1 VGLIA
6 ATRDGDASELSD
18 SANGRGEAM
27 SAAARVAA
35 ARDAERR
42 RIEQNLHDGAQQR
55 LAAVRLGLGMVSEL
69 LDTSPAGARSKLA
82 EVRSELDEAL
92 EELRELAHGLY
103 PRLLA
108 SDGLHVALAAAA
120 RRSAIPVTLQTRGL
134 SNLPLP
140 IESAAY
146 FCCLEALQNASK
158 HAGDDATAALRVT
171 AEDRCLAF
179 KVIDDGIGFEVG
191 RISDGYGLSSMRDRV
206 LALGGEVR
214 ISSAKGHG
222 TTVAGRIPLPRGR
235 PRSASGR

>member
-6 ATRDGDASELSD
+6 ATRDGDESELSD
-18 SANGRGEAM
+18 RANGRGEAM

-55 LAAVRLGLGMVSEL
+55 LAAVRLGLGMISEL
-69 LDTSPAGARSKLA
+69 IDASPEAARSKLA
-82 EVRSELDEAL
+82 QVRSELDEAL
-92 EELRELAHGLY
+92 DELRELAHGLY

-108 SDGLHVALAAAA
+108 SDGLRVALAAAA

-134 SNLPLP
+134 SSLPAP

-158 HAGDDATAALRVT
+158 HAGEDATAAVRVT
-171 AEDRCLAF
+171 VGDGCLTF
-179 KVIDDGIGFEVG
+179 DVTDDGIGFDVG
-191 RISDGYGLSSMRDRV
+191 RISVGYGLSSMRDRV

-214 ISSAKGHG
+214 ISSEQGRG
-222 TTVAGRIPLPRGR
+222 TTVSGRIPLT
-235 PRSASGR
+235 ASEA

>member
-1 VGLIA
+1 MA
-6 ATRDGDASELSD
+6 ATRDGDESELSD
-18 SANGRGEAM
+18 RANGRGEAM

-69 LDTSPAGARSKLA
+69 IDASPAAARSKLA
-82 EVRSELDEAL
+82 QVRSELDEAL

-108 SDGLHVALAAAA
+108 SDGLRSALAAAA
-120 RRSAIPVTLQTRGL
+120 RRSAIPVTLQTCGM
-134 SNLPLP
+134 SSLPAT

-146 FCCLEALQNASK
+146 FCCVEALQNASK
-158 HAGDDATAALRVT
+158 HAGDDATAAVRVT
-171 AEDRCLAF
+171 VGDGCLRF
-179 KVIDDGIGFEVG
+179 EVTDDGIGFEVG

-214 ISSAKGHG
+214 ISSEQGRG
-222 TTVAGRIPLPRGR
+222 TTVAGRIPLT
-235 PRSASGR
+235 ASEA